1 METIKKALKEKK
13 FDNLY
18 FFYGEEV
25 YLSNFYVNAL
35 KKELIEND
43 EFNYTRLFCDEL
55 EARFQESVEAM
66 PVFEEKRMVV
76 VTSRDFSAEIK
87 EDVYKLLEEMLE
99 DMPDYT
105 YVIFV
110 CGNIKK
116 TSKIYKLLS
125 SKCTTCVFEKQ
136 KAPQLISWIGN
147 VFKKNGYEIDKDT
160 ASFLLEYAGSDM
172 TKLLKEIE
180 KISAYELKTKSVTTD
195 SIKAVVTRTIDS
207 QVFELLDAVMYKK
220 RDTAF
225 EILNSLMREKEE
237 PVYINGALMR
247 NISGVLQYKI
257 LKAEGQPIS
266 AICEKMGLRPFVQ
279 KKYAEFDKKFTE
291 EFLQQMLDSCAYC
304 DIGFKT
310 GEMEGYTG
318 LSLLIGTMLK

>member
-1 METIKKALKEKK
+1 METIKKALKDKK

-55 EARFQESVEAM
+55 ERFQESVEAM
-66 PVFEEKRMVV
+66 PVFEERRMVV

-87 EDVYKLLEEMLE
+87 EDNYKLLEEMLE

-125 SKCTTCVFEKQ
+125 NKCTVCVFEKQ
-136 KAPQLISWIGN
+136 KAPSLISWICN
-147 VFKKNGYEIDKDT
+147 VCKKNGYEIEKDT

-172 TKLLKEIE
+172 TKLLKEME
-180 KISAYELKTKSVTTD
+180 K
-195 SIKAVVTRTIDS
+195 
-207 QVFELLDAVMYKK
+207 
-220 RDTAF
+220 
-225 EILNSLMREKEE
+225 
-237 PVYINGALMR
+237 
-247 NISGVLQYKI
+247 
-257 LKAEGQPIS
+257 
-266 AICEKMGLRPFVQ
+266 
-279 KKYAEFDKKFTE
+279 
-291 EFLQQMLDSCAYC
+291 
-304 DIGFKT
+304 
-310 GEMEGYTG
+310 
-318 LSLLIGTMLK
+318 

>member
-1 METIKKALKEKK
+1 METIKKALKDKK

-25 YLSNFYVNAL
+25 YLSNFYVGAL

-55 EARFQESVEAM
+55 ERFQESVEAM
-66 PVFEEKRMVV
+66 PVFEERRMVV

-87 EDVYKLLEEMLE
+87 EDSYQLLTEMLE
-99 DMPDYT
+99 DMPEFT
-105 YVIFV
+105 YVVFI
-110 CGNIKK
+110 CGTIKK

-136 KAPQLISWIGN
+136 KPAQLISWICN
-147 VFKKNGYEIDKDT
+147 VFTKKGYEISKDT

-180 KISAYELKTKSVTTD
+180 KLSAYELKTKCITED

-220 RDTAF
+220 KDTAF

-257 LKAEGQPIS
+257 LKSEGQPIS
-266 AICEKMGLRPFVQ
+266 AISEKMGLRPFVQ

-291 EFLQQMLDSCAYC
+291 GFLSEMLNNCAYC

-318 LSLLIGTMLK
+318 LSLLIGQMLQ